1 MWQRRNR
8 KPEKS
13 SDPHQFAESGSDLGE
28 VVSFQIQSSLVY
40 RAPRGFQILVGFW
53 GRDRKKK
60 ILIFICF
67 VYFIKLNLIKL
78 YLPFGSETVNVKPG
92 VQGSR
97 RTITKHSFNFIFNP
111 TCKPLAL
118 SPISKA
124 PSGPRGPCL
133 VTRHTHLL
141 TGPHPL
147 PCSHCFLHLFFFLL
161 FFSVLLKTTLSQAWG
176 CQEERKQ
183 SFFSR
188 SYQEGIGDHRQV
200 TGVAGAPRAPQLCLG
215 DQSVAWRRDFAIVP
229 KG

>member
-1 MWQRRNR
+1 M
-8 KPEKS
+8 
-13 SDPHQFAESGSDLGE
+13 
-28 VVSFQIQSSLVY
+28 
-40 RAPRGFQILVGFW
+40 
-53 GRDRKKK
+53 
-60 ILIFICF
+60 IFICF
-67 VYFIKLNLIKL
+67 VYFIELNLIKL
-78 YLPFGSETVNVKPG
+78 YLPFGSETVDVKPG

-133 VTRHTHLL
+133 VTRHTPVL
-141 TGPHPL
+141 TGPHAL
-147 PCSHCFLHLFFFLL
+147 PCSHCFLHLFFFPPF
-161 FFSVLLKTTLSQAWG
+161 FFSVIENYSVPGLGLSRGKKT
-176 CQEERKQ
+176 Q

-188 SYQEGIGDHRQV
+188 SYREGTGDHRQV